1 MQICLL
7 LCFMQ
12 KRDAYTFFFLLILNV
27 ANQNWSLLNV
37 AWISAVSFSQKLEET
52 AELQATNAV

>member
-12 KRDAYTFFFLLILNV
+12 KRDAYMFLFLLILIV
-27 ANQNWSLLNV
+27 ANQNNY
-37 AWISAVSFSQKLEET
+37 
-52 AELQATNAV
+52 